1 MPLLPKKNSLDYN
14 PDALINASKK
24 ITAIALERMKNPL
37 EDPDTN
43 TLSTMEASKVLDES
57 IMKMEDLA
65 GQFSSILLRLN
76 NISSATTLGSGRKK
90 GGAKTK
96 KVKPELILDEV
107 IVGDAP
113 DDELT
118 PYARGE
124 INRREFERRLAM
136 DRNRFRGFNPDDERN
151 SQARSDISGIT
162 YRLDDES
169 SYAPLVDRG
178 AYKPLLGSTGTL
190 TDIGTLTDDSFSYG
204 EFNPDDYGD
213 DSSIASSR
221 ISRIGKEGKD
231 WTSLIFYLIQLT
243 RKMDMIV
250 VSRIKPVIKNLSQP
264 QIGKLNDI
272 YIMMFNSYNDLIEP
286 FGRRIFAGDKF
297 KDPITKVIRN
307 PNLNALQDYRRNFDI
322 SPYVIAKNEYGDE
335 ILNTFNTE
343 RQKLLLDLLVVINAW
358 KQNTPSGQQVQF
370 NEIIQKDFDK
380 TLEKNKELYKNV
392 ERDRLENDPN
402 VLFVGEGM
410 VGEGRAKRRPKKK
423 TGAMNL
429 VGCGRNFYGEVIN
442 NSADIP
448 TIWSNV
454 RDCPTKYLL

>member
-37 EDPDTN
+37 EDPDTA

-90 GGAKTK
+90 GGAKKTK
-96 KVKPELILDEV
+96 GKPKLILDEV

-124 INRREFERRLAM
+124 ISRREFDRRLAM

-151 SQARSDISGIT
+151 SQARSDNSEIT

-178 AYKPLLGSTGTL
+178 SYKPLLGSTGTL
-190 TDIGTLTDDSFSYG
+190 TDDSFSYG
-204 EFNPDDYGD
+204 DPYDYGD

-221 ISRIGKEGKD
+221 ISRIGREGKD

-250 VSRIKPVIKNLSQP
+250 VSRIRPVIKNLSQP
-264 QIGKLNDI
+264 QIQKLNDI
-272 YIMMFNSYNDLIEP
+272 YIMIFNSYNDLIEP

-307 PNLNALQDYRRNFDI
+307 PNPNALQDYRRNFDI
-322 SPYVIAKNEYGDE
+322 TPYVIAKNEYGDE

-380 TLEKNKELYKNV
+380 TLAKNRDLYNINEGV
-392 ERDRLENDPN
+392 RVGEDPDAM
-402 VLFVGEGM
+402 FVGEGM